1 MSDNCQTA
9 KANVTFTAKPVT
21 QVTAKVLSLCT
32 SLDNGGNTYVT
43 LEQVKSKIKEL
54 YPNAETNGVKL
65 YIKDDYLERY
75 NEYTQNKIFISQPL
89 YYTVT
94 ETGKCES
101 APKQLN
107 FSASTDVTPA
117 APISVSL
124 CENTTVADLL
134 AKITGNNKKVY
145 KDGVL
150 QTSTDPKE

>member
-1 MSDNCQTA
+1 MIIQNDIVN
-9 KANVTFTAKPVT
+9 
-21 QVTAKVLSLCT
+21 
-32 SLDNGGNTYVT
+32 
-43 LEQVKSKIKEL
+43 IR
-54 YPNAETNGVKL
+54 PNEFFV
-65 YIKDDYLERY
+65 Y
-75 NEYTQNKIFISQPL
+75 QPL

-134 AKITGNNKKVY
+134 G
-145 KDGVL
+145 
-150 QTSTDPKE
+150 